1 MATDVV
7 MPQMG
12 ESIAEGTIVRWIK
25 KVGDKVDRDEPLF
38 EISTDK
44 VDAEIPSPAAG
55 TVSEI
60 RVKEGETVPVNSVV
74 AVIGSAVTATS
85 APAASADK
93 DPAAGVSRAAA
104 AEPPAATAKAA
115 EPPKPTPQGDGA
127 PAAAPPPAHYHDRDD
142 HPVPAAS
149 AEPPDSR
156 SQSDARNAGGEI
168 QSSAR
173 SASTEDAIRER
184 SSPLVRKIAKEHNVD
199 IAQIHGTGI
208 AGRVTKDDI
217 LGYIEKGTGAQEPQ
231 GRREPQ
237 QAPGQSEAQAAKP
250 ASVSGA
256 PPVATVT
263 FKAGASDHVEKMSV
277 MRKRIAEHMV
287 LSKKTSAH
295 VHSVFE
301 VNFGRIAK
309 IREAKKAEF
318 ERSGAKLT
326 YMSFIVKAAIDAL
339 RAVPIVNA
347 SVDGDN
353 IVYHKD
359 INVGIAV
366 ALDWGLIVP
375 VIKQADE
382 KNLVGLSRAV
392 VDLANRARGKQ
403 LKPDEVQGGTFT
415 ITNPGVF
422 GALFGMP
429 IISQPQVAILGVG
442 NVEKRP
448 VVVDDAIAIR
458 PMAYLSL
465 GYDHRVID
473 GAVADHFMS
482 HVKKQLE
489 NWDPNAV

>member
-55 TVSEI
+55 VVSEI

-74 AVIGSAVTATS
+74 AVIGSGASAADAAP
-85 APAASADK
+85 APAA
-93 DPAAGVSRAAA
+93 
-104 AEPPAATAKAA
+104 KAP
-115 EPPKPTPQGDGA
+115 EPPKPSPQADGA
-127 PAAAPPPAHYHDRDD
+127 PAPAAP
-142 HPVPAAS
+142 
-149 AEPPDSR
+149 
-156 SQSDARNAGGEI
+156 
-168 QSSAR
+168 AR
-173 SASTEDAIRER
+173 STPGGGTGLQAGPNLDAGPSKTTEDAIRER

-217 LGYIEKGTGAQEPQ
+217 LAFVAGQEGGEADRPASAASAPSAASAKHA
-231 GRREPQ
+231 GGSAAV
-237 QAPGQSEAQAAKP
+237 QAPTAPVPP
-250 ASVSGA
+250 APKFTPGA
-256 PPVATVT
+256 GDV
-263 FKAGASDHVEKMSV
+263 VEKMSP
-277 MRKRIAEHMV
+277 MRKRIAEHMI
-287 LSKKTSAH
+287 LSRRTSAH

-301 VNFGRIAK
+301 VNFSRLAQ
-309 IREAKKAEF
+309 IREARKADF

-326 YMSFIVKAAIDAL
+326 YMSFIIKAAVDAL

-347 SVDGDN
+347 SVDGDT
-353 IVYHKD
+353 IVYHQE

-375 VIKQADE
+375 VVKRADE
-382 KNLVGLSRAV
+382 KNLLGLSRAV
-392 VDLANRARGKQ
+392 ADLANRARAKQ
-403 LKPDEVQGGTFT
+403 LKPEEVQGGTFT

-422 GALFGMP
+422 GALFGTP

-448 VVVDDAIAIR
+448 VVIEDAIAIR
-458 PMAYLSL
+458 PMAYLTL

-473 GAVADHFMS
+473 GAVADHYMS
-482 HVKKQLE
+482 HLKKQLE
-489 NWDPNAV
+489 NWDPNTV